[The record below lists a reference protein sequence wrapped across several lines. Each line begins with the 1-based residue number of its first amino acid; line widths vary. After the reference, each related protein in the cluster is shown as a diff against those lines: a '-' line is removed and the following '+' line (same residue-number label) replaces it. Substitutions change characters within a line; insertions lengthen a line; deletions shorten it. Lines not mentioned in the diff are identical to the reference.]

1 MEVVLWIIGVHLLE
15 LLAFGAYLLIK
26 KSLMLERTLVEQKEY
41 INAISYIASQLTVS
55 LSKIDERTYIEADPE
70 LEEVFDQIKEFKSV
84 LEEISNK

>member
-1 MEVVLWIIGVHLLE
+1 MEVVLWVIGVHLFE
-15 LLAFGAYLLIK
+15 LLAFGTYLLIK
-26 KSLMLERTLVEQKEY
+26 KSLMLERTLVEQREY

-70 LEEVFDQIKEFKSV
+70 LEEVFEQIKEFKAV

>member
-1 MEVVLWIIGVHLLE
+1 MEVVLWVVGVHLFE
-15 LLAFGAYLLIK
+15 LLAFGAYLLVK